1 MNTVSFYQHLYE
13 TEWQTRDHLQAA
25 VSTPLSVLVLVATGL
40 VLLAQNFR
48 TDHHG
53 LEIVFWSAYAV
64 AAAGFMVAVY
74 MLIRSFHGY
83 VYRRIPLPSQLLAY
97 HEGLLRHYTALG
109 RPGLANDEFDLYLR
123 QRYVEAGDRNAVHNT
138 NRFDYLH
145 QANRGI
151 ILSLLRTGSL
161 HRSARAR
168 HPTVQCGFVPG
179 SAHPMKREYRM
190 TIRQMH
196 PATPPSPG
204 AVPPKPEPPPNIDVK
219 RGLKVPKPLAD
230 YGRGRRP

>member
-1 MNTVSFYQHLYE
+1 MNTVNFYQHLYE
-13 TEWQTRDHLQAA
+13 AEWQTRDHLQAA

-48 TDHHG
+48 TDHHA

-64 AAAGFMVAVY
+64 AAAGFIAAVY

-97 HEGLLRHYTALG
+97 YEGLLRHYTALG
-109 RPGLANDEFDLYLR
+109 RPGLANQEFDLYLR
-123 QRYVEAGDRNAVHNT
+123 ERYVEAGDRNAVHNT

-151 ILSLLRTGSL
+151 ILSLCALVACTVPYVLAIRLSNAD
-161 HRSARAR
+161 SAQVQPTHEAR
-168 HPTVQCGFVPG
+168 IPHDD
-179 SAHPMKREYRM
+179 
-190 TIRQMH
+190 
-196 PATPPSPG
+196 PADAPRD
-204 AVPPKPEPPPNIDVK
+204 VPEP
-219 RGLKVPKPLAD
+219 
-230 YGRGRRP
+230 GRDSAKA